1 MDQEIEVKYLVKNLE
16 QIKHKTLALGGQL
29 IQPRVREI
37 NWRYDTP
44 TQNLRQKQEVLRL
57 RQDTAARLTFKGSGF
72 VQEGVLTRTEI
83 EFEVSDFAAADRL
96 LEHLGYQVFFIYEKF
111 RQNYRLE
118 GLTLS
123 LDELPIGNF
132 VELEGRT
139 PQLVRQVSDLLGLD
153 WQARVNTSYTDL
165 FYSLKARNG
174 YTFRDLSFDSL
185 RDITVSAADLQLQY
199 ADPS

>member
-1 MDQEIEVKYLVKNLE
+1 M
-16 QIKHKTLALGGQL
+16 
-29 IQPRVREI
+29 
-37 NWRYDTP
+37 
-44 TQNLRQKQEVLRL
+44 
-57 RQDTAARLTFKGSGF
+57 
-72 VQEGVLTRTEI
+72 
-83 EFEVSDFAAADRL
+83 
-96 LEHLGYQVFFIYEKF
+96 EHLGYQVFFIYEKF

-165 FYSLKARNG
+165 FYRLKARNG